1 MRGDLM
7 EINKDNIDK
16 MVKYMNMQLKDNPRA
31 TVNKLC
37 DKIGV
42 KQSTFKTWVHRAGY
56 KFNFDNR
63 AYIKDTPQCDDSN
76 TTVIINKPIEKN
88 DKDMTLVIDESI
100 KNNLISLAQNYDKI
114 MGLVN
119 RYDNQYDKVY
129 DGIIVELP
137 IETKADYRTTIR
149 VNNVVWDQFDDFAS
163 NHSEFTKKDLLSMA
177 LKEYIEKYRGVNN
190 E

>member
-1 MRGDLM
+1 M
-7 EINKDNIDK
+7 EINKENIDK
-16 MVKYMNMQLKDNPRA
+16 MVKYMNMQLMDNPRA

-56 KFNFDNR
+56 KFDFDNR
-63 AYIKDTPQCDDSN
+63 AYTKDLPQDDN
-76 TTVIINKPIEKN
+76 NITNVITNKPVEKDDN
-88 DKDMTLVIDESI
+88 DNMLVINEDL

-129 DGIIVELP
+129 DGIIIELP

-149 VNNVVWDQFDDFAS
+149 VNNIVWDQFDEFAS
-163 NHSEFTKKDLLSMA
+163 KHSEFTKKDLLSMA